1 MKTLCIINIRFE
13 VYGVCRFDIIN
24 RLFSTQP
31 LKFTCTETDIQDFLW
46 LVRALFSSV
55 HQRPG
60 GRGWV
65 GGNLPKDQS
74 LCTMMQSF
82 YMTVNS

>member
-1 MKTLCIINIRFE
+1 MKTLCTINIRFK
-13 VYGVCRFDIIN
+13 VYGVRRFDIIDC
-24 RLFSTQP
+24 LFSTQP

-60 GRGWV
+60 GRV
-65 GGNLPKDQS
+65 GDLPKDQCP
-74 LCTMMQSF
+74 CTMMQSF